1 MNTQLLQLLQLSVT
15 FACLSSSSASSTR
28 FFLNADTRLVL
39 KSISS
44 EDRRQRQTQQ
54 YRTGSGSPHPA
65 EPLGFWLTLLGR
77 LRDLLELVAAELLAG
92 LGLQDVPVLGS
103 SFVQSLV
110 GVFIVHQSPA
120 SAVQEVLQ
128 RSHDQETLGEFFLTH
143 Q

>member
-1 MNTQLLQLLQLSVT
+1 M
-15 FACLSSSSASSTR
+15 
-28 FFLNADTRLVL
+28 
-39 KSISS
+39 SS

-54 YRTGSGSPHPA
+54 NHSGSGSPHPA
-65 EPLGFWLTLLGR
+65 EPLWFWLTLLGR

-120 SAVQEVLQ
+120 PAVQEVLQ
-128 RSHDQETLGEFFLTH
+128 RSHDQETLGEIFPAH